1 MVRIDVRRRIARITA
16 LFLALGWG
24 MAWATTT
31 IVVTAHPD
39 LLGLPWAQIVVGILI
54 SAWGG
59 ATATLGRYVAATYD
73 GNPFHWK
80 GEVVRDSAVS
90 VSVGLGSY
98 LAGWSWQLSPPMM
111 GLTLILAGY
120 GGTRVLSAALERA
133 LSNLTERRDRS

>member
-1 MVRIDVRRRIARITA
+1 MVRIDVRQRIARITA
-16 LFLALGWG
+16 ALLFFGWG
-24 MAWATTT
+24 VGWATTT
-31 IVVTAHPD
+31 VVVTSHPD
-39 LLGLPWAQIVVGILI
+39 LISLPWTQIVVGVLI

-73 GNPFHWK
+73 GHPFHWK

-90 VSVGLGSY
+90 VSVGLGAY
-98 LAGWSWQLSPPMM
+98 LAGWTWQLSPPML

-133 LSNLTERRDRS
+133 LSSLVDKRERQ